1 MICPHCGSEASGNFC
16 STCGAPL
23 TSPAARTSAPMTAA
37 QTPAAIPE
45 QTFSPAA
52 PATAPEQTSSSTEP
66 ATPPLAAAPGEKT
79 PPPAAAPAAPG
90 AFLCPVCRQTN
101 LDLTMVKTALG
112 LHHQAGLI
120 CSHCGSLLLEDK
132 NDATRFELTATHEPS
147 LSAWQT
153 YAHKTLPAQE
163 WQHIAAGGASDEEQA
178 KLDLATELALLRAGR
193 VTFATPGQAPLLL
206 QAGERLVFV
215 FDAITLR
222 EPHSVSTGYY
232 GGPSLHVA
240 KGLTIRTGAFRA
252 QSHEELKDIDSGTL
266 SLTNKRLV
274 FAGALR
280 SVEVALA
287 KLTSIEAYSDAIAIR
302 RAGREK
308 TQLFFGLGEVAYT
321 FRVEGRRHSE
331 PCSGLIVK
339 YAVEGLLAQGSSPK
353 A

>member
-1 MICPHCGSEASGNFC
+1 MI
-16 STCGAPL
+16 
-23 TSPAARTSAPMTAA
+23 
-37 QTPAAIPE
+37 
-45 QTFSPAA
+45 
-52 PATAPEQTSSSTEP
+52 
-66 ATPPLAAAPGEKT
+66 
-79 PPPAAAPAAPG
+79 
-90 AFLCPVCRQTN
+90 
-101 LDLTMVKTALG
+101 KTALG

-120 CSHCGSLLLEDK
+120 CPHCGSLLLEEK
-132 NDATRFELTATHEPS
+132 NDATHFELTATHQPS
-147 LSAWQT
+147 LPAWQT
-153 YAHKTLPAQE
+153 YAHKTLSAQE
-163 WQHIAAGGASDEEQA
+163 WQRIAAGGASDEEQA
-178 KLDLATELALLRAGR
+178 KLDLATELSLLRAGH
-193 VTFATPGQAPLLL
+193 VTFAAPDQAPLLL

-215 FDAITLR
+215 FNAITLR

-252 QSHEELKDIDSGTL
+252 QSHEELKDIDRGTL

-321 FRVEGRRHSE
+321 FAVDGRRHSE

-339 YAVEGLLAQGSSPK
+339 YAVEGLLAQGTSPK

>member
-16 STCGAPL
+16 STCGAAL
-23 TSPAARTSAPMTAA
+23 TSATVKTPVGAAAAPISAAAAPTFSPTEPKSAAVTAPAAPSPAAV
-37 QTPAAIPE
+37 
-45 QTFSPAA
+45 
-52 PATAPEQTSSSTEP
+52 
-66 ATPPLAAAPGEKT
+66 PGDKM
-79 PPPAAAPAAPG
+79 PPAADAAAPG
-90 AFLCPVCRQTN
+90 AFLCPVCRQIN
-101 LDLTMVKTALG
+101 LQLTMVKTALG

-120 CSHCGSLLLEDK
+120 CPRCGSLLLEDK
-132 NDATRFELTATHEPS
+132 NEPTRFELTATHDPS
-147 LSAWQT
+147 LPAWQT
-153 YAHKTLPAQE
+153 YAHKTLSAQE

-193 VTFATPGQAPLLL
+193 VTFASPSQTPVLL

-215 FDAITLR
+215 FNAITLR

-266 SLTNKRLV
+266 SLTNRRLI
-274 FAGALR
+274 FAGALH
-280 SVEVALA
+280 SVEVALT
-287 KLTSIEAYSDAIAIR
+287 KLTSIEAYADAIAIR

-321 FRVEGRRHSE
+321 FAVESRRHSE

-339 YAVEGLLAQGSSPK
+339 YAVEGLLAQGSSPR